1 MRPTA
6 GARAELH
13 LHCSGLQRVTL
24 DISESLV
31 SPAWLRAPNCR
42 GRWTQVL
49 RGLGRVGS
57 GGCMGWRMPGD
68 GAQTTPSVASG
79 RLLKG
84 VPIQPFLEASDE
96 DLQAA

>member
-1 MRPTA
+1 
-6 GARAELH
+6 
-13 LHCSGLQRVTL
+13 
-24 DISESLV
+24 
-31 SPAWLRAPNCR
+31 
-42 GRWTQVL
+42 
-49 RGLGRVGS
+49 
-57 GGCMGWRMPGD
+57 MGWRMPGD